1 MKHLCTELL
10 QTMLARVKDLR
21 CIEEQTRNKLGTEWS
36 RTRWPLLLQSSG
48 RARRYCPDAS
58 KCRACQAPL
67 ISLSFSNQTEAL
79 EKPPANERAGC
90 IEN

>member
-21 CIEEQTRNKLGTEWS
+21 SAILPGRLKMPRL
-36 RTRWPLLLQSSG
+36 SS
-48 RARRYCPDAS
+48 AS
-58 KCRACQAPL
+58 YF
-67 ISLSFSNQTEAL
+67 STFSNQTEAL
-79 EKPPANERAGC
+79 EKPLANERVGC